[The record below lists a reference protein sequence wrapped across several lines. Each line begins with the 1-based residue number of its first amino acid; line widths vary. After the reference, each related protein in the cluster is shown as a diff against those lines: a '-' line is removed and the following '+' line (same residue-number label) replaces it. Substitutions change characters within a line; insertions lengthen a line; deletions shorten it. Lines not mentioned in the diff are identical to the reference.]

1 MEKINV
7 SEVMK
12 EVETPKMEVDTP
24 NVKPE
29 RVSMVTDTEPSAKDA
44 SERLLALNR
53 AYEQLAYG
61 VNCTNTSGTSEYW
74 RESYEDLTE
83 AFFRCIAAEK
93 EIIVR
98 M

>member
-1 MEKINV
+1 MEKIHV

-12 EVETPKMEVDTP
+12 EVETP
-24 NVKPE
+24 NVRPE

>member
-12 EVETPKMEVDTP
+12 EVDTPKMEVETP
-24 NVKPE
+24 YKRPE
-29 RVSMVTDTEPSAKDA
+29 RVSMVTDTEPSTKDA

>member
-12 EVETPKMEVDTP
+12 EVDTP

-29 RVSMVTDTEPSAKDA
+29 RVSMVTDTEPSLKDA

-98 M
+98 I

>member
-12 EVETPKMEVDTP
+12 EVDTPKMEVETLY
-24 NVKPE
+24 KRPE
-29 RVSMVTDTEPSAKDA
+29 RVSMVTETEPSVKDA

>member
-12 EVETPKMEVDTP
+12 EVETP
-24 NVKPE
+24 NVRTE
-29 RVSMVTDTEPSAKDA
+29 RVSMVTDTEPSVKDA

>member
-12 EVETPKMEVDTP
+12 EVDTP
-24 NVKPE
+24 NVRPE

-44 SERLLALNR
+44 SERLIALNR

>member
-12 EVETPKMEVDTP
+12 EVENP
-24 NVKPE
+24 NVRPE

>member
-12 EVETPKMEVDTP
+12 EVDTPKMEVETP
-24 NVKPE
+24 YKRPE
-29 RVSMVTDTEPSAKDA
+29 RVSMVTETEPSVKDA

>member
-12 EVETPKMEVDTP
+12 EVDTP

-29 RVSMVTDTEPSAKDA
+29 RVSMVTDTEPSVKDA
-44 SERLLALNR
+44 SERLIALNR
-53 AYEQLAYG
+53 AYEHLAYG

-93 EIIVR
+93 EIIVS

>member
-7 SEVMK
+7 SEVMEEGIK
-12 EVETPKMEVDTP
+12 TYEER
-24 NVKPE
+24 PE
-29 RVSMVTDTEPSAKDA
+29 RVSMIAVAEPSVKDA

-61 VNCTNTSGTSEYW
+61 INCTNTSGTSEYW

>member
-12 EVETPKMEVDTP
+12 EVDTP

-29 RVSMVTDTEPSAKDA
+29 RVSMVTDTEPSVKGA

-61 VNCTNTSGTSEYW
+61 VNCTNTSGTSKYW

>member
-12 EVETPKMEVDTP
+12 EVETP
-24 NVKPE
+24 NVRTE

>member
-7 SEVMK
+7 SEVMEEGFK
-12 EVETPKMEVDTP
+12 TCEKR
-24 NVKPE
+24 PE
-29 RVSMVTDTEPSAKDA
+29 RVSMVTDTEPSVKDA

>member
-7 SEVMK
+7 REVMK
-12 EVETPKMEVDTP
+12 EVDTPKMEVETP
-24 NVKPE
+24 NVRPE

-61 VNCTNTSGTSEYW
+61 VNCTNTSGTSGYW
-74 RESYEDLTE
+74 RESYGDLTE

>member
-1 MEKINV
+1 MEKIDV
-7 SEVMK
+7 REVMK
-12 EVETPKMEVDTP
+12 EVEAP
-24 NVKPE
+24 NVRPE

>member
-12 EVETPKMEVDTP
+12 EAETP
-24 NVKPE
+24 NVRPE

>member
-7 SEVMK
+7 SEVMEEGFK
-12 EVETPKMEVDTP
+12 TCEER
-24 NVKPE
+24 PE
-29 RVSMVTDTEPSAKDA
+29 RVSMVTDTEPSVKDA

-53 AYEQLAYG
+53 AYERLAYG

>member
-12 EVETPKMEVDTP
+12 EVDTPKMEVETP
-24 NVKPE
+24 YKRPE
-29 RVSMVTDTEPSAKDA
+29 RVSMVTDTEPSVKDA

-93 EIIVR
+93 EIIVS

>member
-12 EVETPKMEVDTP
+12 EVETP
-24 NVKPE
+24 NVRPE

-61 VNCTNTSGTSEYW
+61 ANCTNTSGTSEYW

>member
-1 MEKINV
+1 MEKIDV
-7 SEVMK
+7 REVMK
-12 EVETPKMEVDTP
+12 EVDTPKMEVETP
-24 NVKPE
+24 NVRPE
-29 RVSMVTDTEPSAKDA
+29 RVSMVTDTERSAKDA

>member
-1 MEKINV
+1 MEKIDV
-7 SEVMK
+7 REVMK
-12 EVETPKMEVDTP
+12 EVDTPKMEVETP
-24 NVKPE
+24 NVRPE
-29 RVSMVTDTEPSAKDA
+29 RVSMVTDTEPSVKDA

>member
-7 SEVMK
+7 REVMK
-12 EVETPKMEVDTP
+12 EVDTPKAEVDTP
-24 NVKPE
+24 NVRPE

>member
-12 EVETPKMEVDTP
+12 EVDTP
-24 NVKPE
+24 NVRPE
-29 RVSMVTDTEPSAKDA
+29 RVSMVTDAEPSVKDA

>member
-12 EVETPKMEVDTP
+12 EVDTP

-29 RVSMVTDTEPSAKDA
+29 RVSMVTDTEPSVKDA

-61 VNCTNTSGTSEYW
+61 VNCTNTSGTSDYW

>member
-12 EVETPKMEVDTP
+12 EVDTPKMEVDTP

-29 RVSMVTDTEPSAKDA
+29 RVSMVTDTEPSVKDA

>member
-12 EVETPKMEVDTP
+12 EVDTP
-24 NVKPE
+24 NVKQE

>member
-12 EVETPKMEVDTP
+12 EVDTP

-29 RVSMVTDTEPSAKDA
+29 RVSMVTDTEPSVKDA
-44 SERLLALNR
+44 SERLIALNR
-53 AYEQLAYG
+53 AYEQLADG

>member
-7 SEVMK
+7 SEVMN
-12 EVETPKMEVDTP
+12 EVDTP

-29 RVSMVTDTEPSAKDA
+29 RVSMVTDTEPSVKDA

-83 AFFRCIAAEK
+83 AFFRCIGAEK

>member
-7 SEVMK
+7 SEVME
-12 EVETPKMEVDTP
+12 EVKTYEE
-24 NVKPE
+24 KPE
-29 RVSMVTDTEPSAKDA
+29 RVSMIAAAEPSVKDA

>member
-12 EVETPKMEVDTP
+12 EVDTP

-29 RVSMVTDTEPSAKDA
+29 RVSMVTDTEPSVKDA

-83 AFFRCIAAEK
+83 AFFSCIAAEK

>member
-7 SEVMK
+7 REVMK
-12 EVETPKMEVDTP
+12 EVDTPKVEAETP
-24 NVKPE
+24 NVRPE
-29 RVSMVTDTEPSAKDA
+29 RVSMVTDTEPSVKDA

>member
-12 EVETPKMEVDTP
+12 EVDTP
-24 NVKPE
+24 NVRPE

-83 AFFRCIAAEK
+83 AFFSCIAAEK

>member
-1 MEKINV
+1 MEKIDV
-7 SEVMK
+7 REVMK
-12 EVETPKMEVDTP
+12 EADTP
-24 NVKPE
+24 NVRPE

>member
-12 EVETPKMEVDTP
+12 EVDTP
-24 NVKPE
+24 NVKQE

-93 EIIVR
+93 EIIVS

>member
-1 MEKINV
+1 MEKIDV
-7 SEVMK
+7 REVMK
-12 EVETPKMEVDTP
+12 EVDTP
-24 NVKPE
+24 NVRPE
-29 RVSMVTDTEPSAKDA
+29 RVSIVTDTEPSAKDA

-61 VNCTNTSGTSEYW
+61 VNCTNTSGTSDYW

>member
-12 EVETPKMEVDTP
+12 EVDTPKMEVETP

>member
-7 SEVMK
+7 REVMK
-12 EVETPKMEVDTP
+12 EVDTPKAEAETP
-24 NVKPE
+24 NVRPE

-61 VNCTNTSGTSEYW
+61 VNCTNTGGTSEYW

>member
-12 EVETPKMEVDTP
+12 EVDTP

-29 RVSMVTDTEPSAKDA
+29 RVSMVTDTEPSVKDA

-93 EIIVR
+93 EIIVS

>member
-1 MEKINV
+1 MKKINA

-12 EVETPKMEVDTP
+12 EVDTPKMEVDTP
-24 NVKPE
+24 NVRPE

-44 SERLLALNR
+44 SERLLALNI